1 MGRIDLDGMD
11 LTVVGLV
18 SGGHFFSH
26 FYLLAFPPLFVPLK
40 AEFALSNVEVGLLM
54 SAVQVGTFLQ
64 VFAGGV
70 VDRVGGKRV
79 FVAGIVV
86 TAAGIGL
93 AGFAGSYLLLLVFA
107 LVSSVGQSAF
117 HPADYALLDAA
128 SDEGSEGKSFGL
140 HNFAGSLG
148 FAAGPAVV
156 GGIALVAAWETALFV
171 AGALGLGYAALAYLA
186 MDDVHLASIRDD
198 DVDAARAAVEGEGTR
213 QGGDEA
219 VVDGDEAGTAGWASL
234 ADPALLSLFAFFFV
248 VSLGGFGF
256 HSFTEV
262 LVVDGFALS
271 KATGSTT
278 LTAFFTLSAFGV
290 LAGGVIAD
298 RVRPHLVILPAL
310 LVSAV
315 LTWAVAAG
323 VVPAVPALVIGA
335 FAVIGGVFG
344 LLIPSRDRLVNAA
357 TAKGSTGRSFGFVFT
372 GISLAG
378 VLSPAI
384 LGAVIDA
391 WSVWTAFWLVGAA
404 FVVAAGVAGLIATGR
419 VTRAGSP
426 ADAS

>member
-1 MGRIDLDGMD
+1 MGWIDTDGMD
-11 LTVVGLV
+11 LTVVGFV

-26 FYLLAFPPLFVPLK
+26 FYLLAFPPLFLLLQGD
-40 AEFALSNVEVGLLM
+40 FGLSNFQVGLIM

-64 VFAGGV
+64 VFAGDV

-79 FVAGIVV
+79 FVLGIVV

-93 AGFAGSYLLLLVFA
+93 AGFASSYLLLLFFA
-107 LVSSVGQSAF
+107 LVSSVGQAAF

-128 SDEGSEGKSFGL
+128 SDDGSEGKSFGL

-148 FAAGPAVV
+148 FAAGPTVV
-156 GGIALVAAWETALFV
+156 GGLALVAGWQTALIV
-171 AGALGLGYAALAYLA
+171 AGGLGLCYAAIAYVA
-186 MDDVHLASIRDD
+186 MDDVHLAAIE
-198 DVDAARAAVEGEGTR
+198 AADRAAPADDRGTN
-213 QGGDEA
+213 GDSEEA
-219 VVDGDEAGTAGWASL
+219 AGWSSL
-234 ADPALLSLFAFFFV
+234 ADPTLLALFAFFFV
-248 VSLGGFGF
+248 VSMGGFGF
-256 HSFTEV
+256 HSFTKV

-271 KATGSTT
+271 AAAGNNA
-278 LTAFFTLSAFGV
+278 LTAFFTLSAIGV
-290 LAGGVIAD
+290 LVGGVIAD

-310 LVSAV
+310 LVSAG

-323 VVPAVPALVIGA
+323 AIPSVAALVIGA
-335 FAVIGGVFG
+335 FALIGGVFG

-357 TAKGSTGRSFGFVFT
+357 AAEGSTGRSFGFVFT

-378 VLSPAI
+378 VVSPAV

-391 WSVWTAFWLVGAA
+391 TSVWTAFWLVGAA

-419 VTRAGSP
+419 VTRSGSP
-426 ADAS
+426 ADTA